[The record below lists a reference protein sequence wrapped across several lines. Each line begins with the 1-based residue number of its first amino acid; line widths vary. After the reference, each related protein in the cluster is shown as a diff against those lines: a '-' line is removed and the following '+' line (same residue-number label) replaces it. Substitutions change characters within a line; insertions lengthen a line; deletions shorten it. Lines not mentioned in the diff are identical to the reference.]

1 MGIVFMSD
9 RKLYLTFVDADV
21 KGIIDLYWETAPET
35 CKALWGALEKP
46 IRVPASH
53 AMFSGPEIMMGLP
66 EEARTFDPTKLPPE
80 NQTVLPE
87 VGELLWFYQPKN
99 FFKIDPSE
107 FWEIGIFYAHGG
119 RTFGPTG
126 WIPCNYFGKITKGL
140 DEFAAQCARIRR
152 EGVKRVEI
160 GRA

>member
-1 MGIVFMSD
+1 MAD
-9 RKLYLTFVDADV
+9 RGLYITFLEANQRSE
-21 KGIIDLYWETAPET
+21 ITMYWDTAPKT
-35 CKALWGALEKP
+35 CAAIWDACATP
-46 IRVPASH
+46 FQWDASH
-53 AMFSGPEIMMGLP
+53 AIFSGPEIMTGLP
-66 EEARTFDPTKLPPE
+66 ETHRNFDPLSIPPE
-80 NQTVLPE
+80 NQTVQPE
-87 VGELLWFYQPKN
+87 AGELLWFYQPKN

-126 WIPCNYFGKITKGL
+126 WIPCNYFGKITSGL
-140 DEFAAQCARIRR
+140 DDFAAQCALIRR

>member
-1 MGIVFMSD
+1 MSE
-9 RKLYLTFVDADV
+9 RGLYLTFLEANQRSEITMYWDV
-21 KGIIDLYWETAPET
+21 APKTCAAIWEACATPFQ
-35 CKALWGALEKP
+35 WD
-46 IRVPASH
+46 ASH
-53 AMFSGPEIMMGLP
+53 AMFSGPEIMTGLP
-66 EEARTFDPTKLPPE
+66 ETHRNFDPLDPAREPDHPARGGGIAV
-80 NQTVLPE
+80 VLPAE
-87 VGELLWFYQPKN
+87 ELLQ
-99 FFKIDPSE
+99 DRPSE